1 MGSPQSAIIATL
13 FFKDMSF
20 LGNQQGFVPKNP
32 FSSSLPSQKLWGLHL
47 AWLNSI
53 FVTRGCQIL
62 PDLEGHQNRGAFASL
77 AAVKIGRARQV
88 SVFINTNTN
97 KDALG
102 HGCAPTCLKLEK
114 EVQHH

>member
-1 MGSPQSAIIATL
+1 MGSPQSATINTL

-20 LGNQQGFVPKNP
+20 FGNQQGFVPKIP
-32 FSSSLPSQKLWGLHL
+32 FFSLPSQKLWGPHL

-53 FVTRGCQIL
+53 FVTPGCQIL
-62 PDLEGHQNRGAFASL
+62 PDLEGHQNRRAFASL
-77 AAVKIGRARQV
+77 AAVKISRARQV

-114 EVQHH
+114 EVQYH